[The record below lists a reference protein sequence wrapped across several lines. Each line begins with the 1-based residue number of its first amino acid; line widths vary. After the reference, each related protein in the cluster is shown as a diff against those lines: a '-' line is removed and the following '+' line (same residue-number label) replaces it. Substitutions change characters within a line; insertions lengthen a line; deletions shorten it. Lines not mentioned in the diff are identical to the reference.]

1 MKRFTL
7 WNSYVAITESKEF
20 VDWNKTKII
29 GSFKCPAFS
38 YRSSTQIK
46 ADPFL
51 FEYNNAIYLFY
62 EEKYKNGKGYIV
74 CTWTSDL
81 KNWSQP
87 VVVLKAQFHL
97 SFPYVFKINDKI
109 YMLPESNE
117 SNELRL
123 YECVDFPYK
132 WKLNKIIFDNGKYV
146 DSSIICKGDIYYL
159 FTTHKTENS
168 FYHELY
174 YCNDLLS
181 DKWIKHPQSPISN
194 NPKFARNGGSVF
206 SHNNNLFRPAQDCS
220 VSYGNNLSIF
230 NVTHLSIDKYEET
243 LVATN
248 FFPKYKFKHGGHH
261 FSHIE
266 YKGQNIIAFDKK
278 SREYAI
284 TPLFSSL
291 YALICRLMKITSHK

>member
-87 VVVLKAQFHL
+87 VVVLKEPFHL
-97 SFPYVFKINDKI
+97 SFP
-109 YMLPESNE
+109 
-117 SNELRL
+117 
-123 YECVDFPYK
+123 
-132 WKLNKIIFDNGKYV
+132 
-146 DSSIICKGDIYYL
+146 
-159 FTTHKTENS
+159 
-168 FYHELY
+168 
-174 YCNDLLS
+174 
-181 DKWIKHPQSPISN
+181 
-194 NPKFARNGGSVF
+194 
-206 SHNNNLFRPAQDCS
+206 
-220 VSYGNNLSIF
+220 
-230 NVTHLSIDKYEET
+230 
-243 LVATN
+243 
-248 FFPKYKFKHGGHH
+248 
-261 FSHIE
+261 
-266 YKGQNIIAFDKK
+266 
-278 SREYAI
+278 
-284 TPLFSSL
+284 
-291 YALICRLMKITSHK
+291 

>member
-1 MKRFTL
+1 
-7 WNSYVAITESKEF
+7 
-20 VDWNKTKII
+20 
-29 GSFKCPAFS
+29 
-38 YRSSTQIK
+38 
-46 ADPFL
+46 
-51 FEYNNAIYLFY
+51 
-62 EEKYKNGKGYIV
+62 
-74 CTWTSDL
+74 
-81 KNWSQP
+81 
-87 VVVLKAQFHL
+87 
-97 SFPYVFKINDKI
+97 
-109 YMLPESNE
+109 MLPESNE

-159 FTTHKTENS
+159 FTTHITENS

-266 YKGQNIIAFDKK
+266 YKGQNIKAFDKK

>member
-87 VVVLKAQFHL
+87 VVVLKEPFHL

-206 SHNNNLFRPAQDCS
+206 SA
-220 VSYGNNLSIF
+220 
-230 NVTHLSIDKYEET
+230 
-243 LVATN
+243 
-248 FFPKYKFKHGGHH
+248 
-261 FSHIE
+261 
-266 YKGQNIIAFDKK
+266 
-278 SREYAI
+278 
-284 TPLFSSL
+284 
-291 YALICRLMKITSHK
+291 